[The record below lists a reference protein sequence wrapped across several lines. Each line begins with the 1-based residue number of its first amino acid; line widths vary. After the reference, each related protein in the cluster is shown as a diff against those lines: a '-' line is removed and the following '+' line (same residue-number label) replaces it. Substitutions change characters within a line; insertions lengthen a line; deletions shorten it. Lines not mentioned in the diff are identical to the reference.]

1 MSYDAKIPEI
11 KKICF
16 KCNGRSSYKCHVS
29 NLLLYLKK
37 NQCLHMFTQISLKT
51 QLQER
56 ALLDAVCYNYSW
68 SALAHN
74 VLSFLG

>member
-1 MSYDAKIPEI
+1 
-11 KKICF
+11 
-16 KCNGRSSYKCHVS
+16 
-29 NLLLYLKK
+29 
-37 NQCLHMFTQISLKT
+37 MFTQISLKT

-74 VLSFLG
+74 VLIFWGRLEIYFYFEDIIGS